1 MSHPPTL
8 VVMADKHSGRRAADA
23 GAPDFARRFGEA
35 LRAGDPKE
43 ANAVASAALEAGLD
57 VAAVQSQVITPAM
70 RWIGDLW
77 EHGDA
82 NVGDEHLATA
92 ITQETLSRLF
102 SLVLQGQP
110 RSRERIMLAAVQG
123 EHHVLGLRMA
133 ADVLEGAGFD
143 VLYLGADV
151 PLTGLL
157 EMCRSHTPAALGLGA
172 SMPLSLPT
180 LIWEIEA
187 VCALESPPAIF
198 AAGSAVGAAIEQ
210 GLAVPR
216 IDNTQQVVSA
226 VEELLARPTPQPV
239 VPAGLAS
246 RMPVPIAV
254 GATAME
260 SPHTQAEGFSQTAS
274 YGAEA
279 SRDSARHAFAM
290 EQLAYRDPL
299 TGLWNRRG
307 YDDRFYELAGGGP
320 VQAMVLMVDIDRF
333 KGINDSFGHDAGDKA
348 LLDVAATMM
357 RSVRPGDFVA
367 RLGGDEFAILLP
379 GATQKEAL
387 AVGERIRA
395 SVEQDMR
402 DPPVTVSVGAAPALA
417 NARGTALAVDHALYD
432 AKEDGRNRVV
442 VAAG

>member
-1 MSHPPTL
+1 
-8 VVMADKHSGRRAADA
+8 MADKPSGRRTADV

-35 LRAGDPKE
+35 LIAGDPTG
-43 ANAVASAALEAGLD
+43 ANVVATAALASGLD
-57 VAAVQSQVITPAM
+57 VPAVQSQVIAPAM

-77 EHGDA
+77 EHGEA

-187 VCALESPPAIF
+187 VCALENPPAIF
-198 AAGSAVGAAIEQ
+198 AAGRAVAAAIAQ

-216 IDNTQQVVSA
+216 IDDTEQVVTA
-226 VEELLARPTPQPV
+226 VEELLAGPSPRPV

-246 RMPVPIAV
+246 RMPAPVAV
-254 GATAME
+254 GATATE
-260 SPHTQAEGFSQTAS
+260 FPQTQAEGFSETAS

-307 YDDRFYELAGGGP
+307 YDDRLHEATDGEHP
-320 VQAMVLMVDIDRF
+320 QAMVLMVDIDRF
-333 KGINDSFGHDAGDKA
+333 KGINDTFGHDAGDAA
-348 LLDVAATMM
+348 LLGVAATMM

-367 RLGGDEFAILLP
+367 RYGGDEFAILLP
-379 GATQKEAL
+379 EASADEAL
-387 AVGERIRA
+387 AVGERIRV
-395 SVEQDMR
+395 SVEHDLR
-402 DPPVTVSVGAAPALA
+402 DPQVTVSVGAAPALE
-417 NARGTALAVDHALYD
+417 NTRGTALAVDHALYD